1 MTPLAVFLRTFLRTS
16 AIFAGASI
24 VFLHPPLEWSASGG
38 AARAQKSPIEAAVD
52 GLLVALK
59 DPVEDVRCQA
69 AWALGRA
76 GKARAVEAL
85 IEALKVKADFT
96 EVGEQEEDTPKDKP
110 LELENEHLRP
120 GGTCKVLQISHP
132 SLLLEAVGEVTSA

>member
-24 VFLHPPLEWSASGG
+24 VFLHPPLEWSAGGG

-85 IEALKVKADFT
+85 IEALKDSPAVRRQAIRALGQIGDPRALPALNAALKDDDTRVRRYAAKAIARI
-96 EVGEQEEDTPKDKP
+96 Q
-110 LELENEHLRP
+110 
-120 GGTCKVLQISHP
+120 Q
-132 SLLLEAVGEVTSA
+132 